1 MDDPFHRFRL
11 GTLDCTVLSDGRYEY
26 PAGVFF
32 DNADPVEVGAALVS
46 HGIGAT
52 ITTPYACLLVE
63 TGTRRVLIDTGGA
76 GWSPTVGRL
85 ADSLGAAGI
94 APSDIDLVVLT
105 HGHPD
110 HIGGTV
116 GGDGRP
122 VFEKAVHVM
131 APAEWAFW
139 TSEDTLATVPERFR
153 QIADHNLPPI
163 SGQLQLATGEVEVAP
178 GVILLPTPGHTPGHL
193 AVVLASGGQ
202 ELLYISDALVH
213 PIQLEHPGW
222 GPKYDI
228 DRDQAEVARRM
239 LCERAVRNGSLVHAF
254 HFDPFPCL
262 GRIVPGGNAWRW
274 EPVAMGAASVPGP
287 A

>member
-11 GTLDCTVLSDGRYEY
+11 GALDCTVLSDGRYEY

-85 ADSLGAAGI
+85 AGSLGAAGI
-94 APSDIDLVVLT
+94 VPSDIDLVVLT

-122 VFEKAVHVM
+122 VFENAVHVM

-163 SGQLQLATGEVEVAP
+163 SGQLQLVTGEVEVAP
-178 GVILLPTPGHTPGHL
+178 GVTLLPTPGHTPGHL

-228 DRDQAEVARRM
+228 DRDQAEAARRM

-274 EPVAMGAASVPGP
+274 EPVALGAEPVPVP
-287 A
+287 V

>member
-11 GTLDCTVLSDGRYEY
+11 GTFECTVLSDGRHEY

-32 DNADPVEVGAALVS
+32 DNADPAEVDAALAA
-46 HGIGAT
+46 HGIGDT

-63 TGTRRVLIDTGGA
+63 TAAHRVLIDTGGA

-85 ADSLGAAGI
+85 AESLATAGLS
-94 APSDIDLVVLT
+94 PLDIDVVILT

-116 GGDGRP
+116 GDDGRP
-122 VFEKAVHVM
+122 VFGRAVHVM
-131 APAEWAFW
+131 APEEWRFW
-139 TSEDTLATVPERFR
+139 TSPDTLATVPERFR
-153 QIADHNLPPI
+153 EIAGHNLPPVE
-163 SGQLQLATGEVEVAP
+163 GQLRLVRGETEIVP
-178 GVILLPTPGHTPGHL
+178 GVAVLPTPGHTPGHL
-193 AVVLASGGQ
+193 AVVVYDGGQ
-202 ELLYISDALVH
+202 ELLYVSDAMVH

-228 DRDQAEVARRM
+228 DREAAEASRRL
-239 LCERAVRNGSLVHAF
+239 LCERAVRNDSLVHAF

-262 GRIVPGGNAWRW
+262 GRFAAAGEAWRW
-274 EPVAMGAASVPGP
+274 EAVPVGSMPVP